1 MCQSHYDIQCLAAFI
16 QSQRAVDSTV
26 MVARLGSATILR
38 NWQQILGFG
47 NNFIKKKKKG
57 KGKKMT

>member
-47 NNFIKKKKKG
+47 NNFVNI
-57 KGKKMT
+57 